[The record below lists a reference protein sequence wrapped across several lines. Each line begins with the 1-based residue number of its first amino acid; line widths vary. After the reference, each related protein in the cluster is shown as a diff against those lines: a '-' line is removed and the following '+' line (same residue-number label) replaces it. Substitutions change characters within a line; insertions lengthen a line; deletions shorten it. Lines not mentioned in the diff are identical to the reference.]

1 MLRPCPTSRPAPPPS
16 HWRSACPSGGATY
29 ATAASQSS
37 SSSASP
43 GNPNEQALTGDTA
56 EKVKA
61 AALAKLPGATILR
74 VETDEGGV
82 YEAHVRKTDG
92 TEAEVHVG
100 EDFAVTSVDT
110 RPAGGP
116 GDPGGRGHGGP
127 GGGRVD
133 TAALAKTLGVTE
145 DKVQAALDKVR
156 PAKGDRDDKRTAWTA
171 AIAKALGQSTADVQA
186 VLDAN
191 RPSPPSAG
199 TPRRSSGPP
208 SRMTQR
214 WPRRSPRSSGSPRT
228 RRRPRWTP
236 RTATRTSR
244 GDELAAALAKELGL
258 DATKVNSALEALRP
272 DRP

>member
-1 MLRPCPTSRPAPPPS
+1 MPNIKTRTTAVALAVGLSLG
-16 HWRSACPSGGATY
+16 GGAY

-37 SSSASP
+37 SSAPP

-56 EKVKA
+56 EKVNA

-74 VETDEGGV
+74 VETDEDGV

-92 TEAEVHVG
+92 TEVEIHVDK
-100 EDFAVTSVDT
+100 DFTVTSVDT

-116 GDPGGRGHGGP
+116 GGPGGRGHGGP

-133 TAALAKTLGVTE
+133 TAALAKSLGVTE
-145 DKVQAALDKVR
+145 DKLQAALDKVR
-156 PAKGDRDDKRTAWTA
+156 PAKADRDDKRTAWTA

-191 RPSPPSAG
+191 RPDPPAAGSTPQQRPAKPDDSALAKALAAKFG
-199 TPRRSSGPP
+199 ISQDKAQAALDAARGDKDN
-208 SRMTQR
+208 
-214 WPRRSPRSSGSPRT
+214 
-228 RRRPRWTP
+228 
-236 RTATRTSR
+236 R

-258 DATKVNSALEALRP
+258 DATKVKSALEAQRP
-272 DRP
+272 ARP

>member
-1 MLRPCPTSRPAPPPS
+1 MPNIKTRATAIALAVGLSL
-16 HWRSACPSGGATY
+16 GGAAY

-92 TEAEVHVG
+92 TEAEVHVDK
-100 EDFAVTSVDT
+100 DFAVTSVDA

-116 GDPGGRGHGGP
+116 GGPGGRGHGGP
-127 GGGRVD
+127 SGRLD
-133 TAALAKTLGVTE
+133 TAALAKSLGVTE
-145 DKVQAALDKVR
+145 DKLQAALDKVR
-156 PAKGDRDDKRTAWTA
+156 PAKGDRDDRRTERTA

-191 RPSPPSAG
+191 RPDPPAAGSTPQQRPAKPDDSALAKALAARFG
-199 TPRRSSGPP
+199 ISQDKAQAALDAAHGDKDN
-208 SRMTQR
+208 
-214 WPRRSPRSSGSPRT
+214 
-228 RRRPRWTP
+228 
-236 RTATRTSR
+236 R

-258 DATKVNSALEALRP
+258 DATKVKSALEAQRP